1 MMKLQSPE
9 RRASERAWEAHI
21 EQRELAAKQDN
32 IQAPSTVV
40 ILTKD
45 LFIREK
51 FSYRFNKALM

>member
-1 MMKLQSPE
+1 MIKLQSPE
-9 RRASERAWEAHI
+9 RRAWERVWEAHI

-51 FSYRFNKALM
+51 CSYRFNKALM